1 MSSTTSRVSLY
12 KPAGGEDVNVTTD
25 LNNNLDKIDTNLNFR
40 VVASATA
47 RNAITPYWAG
57 LNVRETDT
65 GRTFVS
71 NGTTPISA
79 SWSQIPNSGS
89 TFDADLDLTSG
100 KQVNVG
106 SSGSTATFTG
116 VLSSASAD
124 FIASRVGSD
133 TQSRFVVDADGTFGW
148 GPGGSTAQ
156 DTNFYRS
163 AANTLKTDDSFE
175 VAGNLT
181 VGGNGIYVISDWA
194 TLSSLGTF
202 QSGYTAGT
210 PSPRVRK
217 IMYLGTEV
225 WEMKGRINFSAATTG
240 STIFS
245 FTGGSSSA
253 YAPSIEHNFGIP
265 GGSGSSNTTV
275 IRFYWN
281 ASGNMGASTI
291 SPAGS
296 FSYITLNAFRIV
308 GPLDT

>member
-71 NGTTPISA
+71 NGSSPISA

-106 SSGSTATFTG
+106 SSSSTATFAG
-116 VLSSASAD
+116 VVSSASAD
-124 FIASRVGSD
+124 FLTSRVTGD
-133 TQSRFVVDADGTFGW
+133 TQSRFVLDGDGTFGW

-156 DTNFYRS
+156 DTNLYRS
-163 AANTLKTDDSFE
+163 AANTLKTDDNLD
-175 VAGNLT
+175 VAGTLS
-181 VGGNGIYVISDWA
+181 VGGEGFYVLDDWT
-194 TLSSLGTF
+194 TLAALGSF
-202 QSGYTAGT
+202 SSGYTAGT
-210 PSPRVRK
+210 PTPMVRK
-217 IMYLGTEV
+217 IMLLGTEV
-225 WEMKGRINFSAATTG
+225 WEMKGRITFGGSTTG
-240 STIFS
+240 GTIFT
-245 FTGGSSSA
+245 FTGGSSSGF
-253 YAPSIEHNFGIP
+253 APTIEHNFGVP
-265 GGSGSSNTTV
+265 GGQGSSTNTV
-275 IRFYWN
+275 LRGYW
-281 ASGNMGASTI
+281 STGGTIGIGAT
-291 SPAGS
+291 GTGG
-296 FSYITLNAFRIV
+296 FSYITLNPYRIV